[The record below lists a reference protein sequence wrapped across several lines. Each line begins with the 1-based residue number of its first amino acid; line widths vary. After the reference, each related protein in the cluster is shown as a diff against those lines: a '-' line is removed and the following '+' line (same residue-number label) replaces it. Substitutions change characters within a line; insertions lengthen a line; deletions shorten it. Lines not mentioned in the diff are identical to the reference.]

1 MFYAST
7 TDPVSSLGH
16 VLDMGRIRELGE
28 TRARARAE
36 ADQALTEAFDQIEA
50 AYRARERVNV
60 KQAAELLGLTR
71 QQVYTEL
78 DRRGVE
84 RLRAA

>member
-1 MFYAST
+1 M
-7 TDPVSSLGH
+7 
-16 VLDMGRIRELGE
+16 LDMDLIRELGE
-28 TRARARAE
+28 TRARARSE
-36 ADQALTEAFDQIEA
+36 ADRALTEAYDRIQA
-50 AYRARERVNV
+50 AYEAGERVNV

-71 QQVYTEL
+71 QQIYTEL